1 MTRGLVLQAVLTS
14 IVLPTGLAESR
25 PALEHRMQDSEATQD
40 KNDQILEEIGQIR
53 LLLEKIEKQAAG
65 SRPEHHATVKVSA
78 SYAIGS
84 RDAPVTLVEFADY
97 QCTYCRQFHASTFSE
112 LRKNYIDTG
121 KLRFIAL
128 DLPLGSHTNPQ
139 RAATAALCAGEQ
151 YKFWEMRDLL
161 ITHADKLEE
170 QSIVDYAR
178 DLQLDTG
185 LLKACLA
192 SDRYASKMKSD
203 MAQAE
208 AAGISATPSFVLR
221 KTAKD
226 DVEGTKIVGALPY
239 SEFEVKI
246 KQLLLASQ

>member
-1 MTRGLVLQAVLTS
+1 
-14 IVLPTGLAESR
+14 
-25 PALEHRMQDSEATQD
+25 
-40 KNDQILEEIGQIR
+40 
-53 LLLEKIEKQAAG
+53 
-65 SRPEHHATVKVSA
+65 
-78 SYAIGS
+78 
-84 RDAPVTLVEFADY
+84 
-97 QCTYCRQFHASTFSE
+97 
-112 LRKNYIDTG
+112 
-121 KLRFIAL
+121 
-128 DLPLGSHTNPQ
+128 
-139 RAATAALCAGEQ
+139 
-151 YKFWEMRDLL
+151 MRDLL